1 VTETR
6 RITYQGSAPV
16 VRTLVKMLEAEG
28 VTVEVRRGGPPAME
42 QRDTRMIVEQV
53 LINLAATGTFEGI
66 KAGVRKFR
74 ASFPG
79 AKVAVEG
86 EDDDGPIFRKGRMG

>member
-28 VTVEVRRGGPPAME
+28 VTVEVRRGGPPAAME
-42 QRDTRMIVEQV
+42 QRDTRMIMEQV
-53 LINLAATGTFEGI
+53 LINLAATGPLEGI

-74 ASFPG
+74 ASFPE

-86 EDDDGPIFRKGRMG
+86 EDDDGPMFRKGRL